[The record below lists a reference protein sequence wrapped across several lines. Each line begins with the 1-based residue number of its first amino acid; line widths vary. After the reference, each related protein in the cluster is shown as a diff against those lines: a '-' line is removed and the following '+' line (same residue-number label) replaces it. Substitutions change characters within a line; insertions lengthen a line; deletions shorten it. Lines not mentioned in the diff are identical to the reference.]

1 MKKKLFALT
10 AVMVLV
16 LSMGMTALAKNP
28 SAEEDEDTT
37 PVTPNQP
44 VVDDTPDQ
52 DGFATSATTTIGG
65 TSVTLDF
72 TWQLINIYVNATDAQ
87 QKELEKY
94 WDEESDEVAAAY
106 IKTLFET
113 VTGYT
118 SSADAANAPF
128 LKDFFGLE
136 LPAGVTMPAEGIDI
150 TINAPYAQAGDT
162 VWFMLHLKDDG
173 TWEYIKTTAGNGT
186 LTGRFTSLSPVYVI
200 GAPDAKAPANAG
212 TTGTTSTTEAKTAP
226 ATTAPKTGEFAGVE
240 VAGMLALISA
250 AGIVVYTKRQKTVR

>member
-1 MKKKLFALT
+1 MKKRLLT
-10 AVMVLV
+10 LMAAMVLT
-16 LSMGMTALAKNP
+16 LSMGMTAFATP
-28 SAEEDEDTT
+28 SVNVDEDTT
-37 PVTPNQP
+37 PENPNQP

-52 DGFATSATTTIGG
+52 EGFATSATTTIGG
-65 TSVTLDF
+65 TTVTLDF
-72 TWQLINIYVNATDAQ
+72 TWQLLNIYANATEVQ

-94 WDEESDEVAAAY
+94 WDEESAEAKDAY

-118 SSADAANAPF
+118 ASADAQNAPF

-150 TINAPYAQAGDT
+150 TINAPYAKAGDD

-200 GAPDAKAPANAG
+200 GAPGAKAPAAAG
-212 TTGTTSTTEAKTAP
+212 TTGTTTTTDTKTAP
-226 ATTAPKTGEFAGVE
+226 ATTAPKTGENAGVYA
-240 VAGMLALISA
+240 AGMIALLSA
-250 AGIVVYTKRQKTVR
+250 AGIVVYTKRQKRAY